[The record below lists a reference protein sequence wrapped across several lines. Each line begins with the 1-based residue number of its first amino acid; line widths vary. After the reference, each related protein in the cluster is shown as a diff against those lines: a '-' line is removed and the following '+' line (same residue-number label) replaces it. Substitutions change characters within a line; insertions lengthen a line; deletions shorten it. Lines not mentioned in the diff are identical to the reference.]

1 MKNMGIRE
9 KIRLGFLAL
18 GLLLFFSGLISFF
31 ELSKLSRSTQSML
44 GASLKNMELSKTM
57 LDAVQDQN
65 TALLQII
72 VSGRSDRESDSLLHA
87 GREKFEAA
95 ISDAKISIRD
105 LQGFDSVYAANI
117 SYNETVGAYLRDSL
131 RKENVDWFVDI
142 YKTSYSDLT
151 SSIKNFMVSSQ
162 NMMDAKARRLEDN
175 AYRATMPG
183 FIALV
188 IAIVIVLLTGKYL
201 LAIFNNDPQVIEIGY
216 SRLLILFGSYIFSLT
231 YEILS
236 GYLRGFGIS
245 LVPAI
250 LTLFGVCGVRIVWIN
265 TVFPLHHTFRSIM
278 LVYPISLATTAVL
291 IFIALLVY
299 RPSRRF
305 AAAHSEKNPQA

>member
-72 VSGRSDRESDSLLHA
+72 VSGRSDRESDSLLRA

-188 IAIVIVLLTGKYL
+188 IAMNNTLLMPLQVFRLTVLASAMTVPL
-201 LAIFNNDPQVIEIGY
+201 LAA
-216 SRLLILFGSYIFSLT
+216 LFWKRATALAGV
-231 YEILS
+231 LS
-236 GYLRGFGIS
+236 MAFGGFGCMIWEGLGS
-245 LVPAI
+245 PGGSPPFTSA
-250 LTLFGVCGVRIVWIN
+250 
-265 TVFPLHHTFRSIM
+265 FP
-278 LVYPISLATTAVL
+278 
-291 IFIALLVY
+291 
-299 RPSRRF
+299 
-305 AAAHSEKNPQA
+305 

>member
-1 MKNMGIRE
+1 M
-9 KIRLGFLAL
+9 
-18 GLLLFFSGLISFF
+18 
-31 ELSKLSRSTQSML
+31 
-44 GASLKNMELSKTM
+44 
-57 LDAVQDQN
+57 
-65 TALLQII
+65 
-72 VSGRSDRESDSLLHA
+72 
-87 GREKFEAA
+87 
-95 ISDAKISIRD
+95 
-105 LQGFDSVYAANI
+105 
-117 SYNETVGAYLRDSL
+117 
-131 RKENVDWFVDI
+131 
-142 YKTSYSDLT
+142 
-151 SSIKNFMVSSQ
+151 
-162 NMMDAKARRLEDN
+162 
-175 AYRATMPG
+175 
-183 FIALV
+183 
-188 IAIVIVLLTGKYL
+188 IVLLTGKYL

-299 RPSRRF
+299 RPRAVRGGAQQNKSAGMNHAAGAPRTGR
-305 AAAHSEKNPQA
+305 AAAFAMAM

>member
-1 MKNMGIRE
+1 MYSLSNMLIQASVNRFGTDTVASWVVLGKVDGINWM
-9 KIRLGFLAL
+9 ILGAL
-18 GLLLFFSGLISFF
+18 GIASMTFVGQNYGAGQIRRCRKTLYLCLIEDAVS
-31 ELSKLSRSTQSML
+31 L
-44 GASLKNMELSKTM
+44 GA
-57 LDAVQDQN
+57 
-65 TALLQII
+65 
-72 VSGRSDRESDSLLHA
+72 
-87 GREKFEAA
+87 
-95 ISDAKISIRD
+95 
-105 LQGFDSVYAANI
+105 
-117 SYNETVGAYLRDSL
+117 TV
-131 RKENVDWFVDI
+131 
-142 YKTSYSDLT
+142 
-151 SSIKNFMVSSQ
+151 
-162 NMMDAKARRLEDN
+162 
-175 AYRATMPG
+175 
-183 FIALV
+183 ALV
-188 IAIVIVLLTGKYL
+188 LLAGHFL

-305 AAAHSEKNPQA
+305 AAAHSKKNPQA